1 MVKFLEQVAAHYY
14 SAGDIERR
22 CFIFPNRR
30 SMLFFRKYLGE
41 AVAASREKKP
51 LLVPEMLTVN
61 EFFYKVA
68 GVDTATKVN
77 LLLELYE
84 VYRSLNPKAE
94 PLDEFIFWGDVI
106 LADFNDVDKYL
117 INPKGLFTNVA
128 DYRQIQ
134 DSFSYLTDDQRE
146 AIENFIK
153 HFRADGKLKVN
164 LESDDPDVKSRFLMI
179 WNLLLPIY
187 EKFRER
193 LSSLG
198 MAYEG
203 MVYRDMAEKVKAGS
217 VSDLLSGRF
226 LRSDSFVFVGLNAL
240 NECEKTVMKAMR
252 NAGIAEFCWDYSS
265 AMIRD
270 SRNKSS
276 FFMTKNVID
285 FPQAF
290 SFDPVTAVPRVNI
303 ISVPSSIGQA
313 KQIPELIGVPD
324 DTAIVLPDETML
336 MPVLNSI
343 PEEISDINVT
353 MGYPM
358 TASEFYGLMDEITNL
373 QLHLRQKGQRWM
385 YYHKQVRNIL
395 SSSILGLF
403 MGEAGRELIRNIKTG
418 AKLFIPQEDLFS
430 ETLGEEERQLIDTIF
445 RPVVTDPKSTDAA
458 QIKAIQDYQKSI
470 IDLIGPKLKDTYLA
484 RETEFARLYRSSIVN
499 LSSRVLPVLP
509 LTYVRMLQRLLS
521 MVSVPY
527 SGEPL
532 KGLQIMG
539 PLETRALDFDTVII
553 LSCNEG
559 VFPRK
564 TVSSSFIPPELRK
577 GFGLPTYEFQDSVW
591 AYYFYRMI
599 QRAGT
604 VWLVYDSRTEGIK
617 SGEESRYIK
626 QLQYHFR
633 VPVRRY
639 VAKAD
644 VRSISDDLEFPKP
657 ADMAERLRKT
667 TLSATALQNYLVCPA
682 KFYYHSIERL
692 KAEDEV
698 AESLDAG
705 MIGNVYHAVMQALY
719 LGEKA
724 MEPGFSMERK
734 DVDAAIK
741 GGALQPLDMVTPEY
755 IGQWMKRKAD
765 IREKIRALILDQLHT
780 TDISGRNLVIEEVIF
795 NYVVKTLET
804 DKRILDDKHLPGF
817 RILGLE
823 KELSWTFE
831 GYRFSGYIDRL
842 DSTGEGSVRIV
853 DYKTG
858 KVTDG
863 DVAITDDNAKA
874 VIEKLYGD
882 IDKDRPKIAFQL
894 FIYDKFITSDKELS
908 KFKDVENVI
917 YPAARLFVGEPLSA
931 PMNRKFC
938 LGMEERLSEMLREIA
953 DTSIPLRRTSN
964 RENCGYCD
972 FKNICGR

>member
-1 MVKFLEQVAAHYY
+1 MKFLEQVAAHYY

-117 INPKGLFTNVA
+117 ISPKGLFTNVA

-203 MVYRDMAEKVKAGS
+203 MVYRDMAEKVKSGS
-217 VSDLLSGRF
+217 VADLLSGRF

-276 FFMTKNVID
+276 FFMAKNVSD

-290 SFDPVTAVPRVNI
+290 SFEPVTAVPQVNV

-313 KQIPELIGVPD
+313 KQIPELIGAPE

-358 TASEFYGLMDEITNL
+358 TSSEFYGLMDEITNL
-373 QLHLRQKGQRWM
+373 QLHLRQKGQRWL

-395 SSSILGLF
+395 SSGIFGMF
-403 MGEAGRELIRNIKTG
+403 MGEAGRELIRNIKAG
-418 AKLFIPQEDLFS
+418 AKLFIPQEDLSS
-430 ETLGEEERQLIDTIF
+430 ETLGEEERQVIDTIF
-445 RPVVTDPKSTDAA
+445 RPVVTDSKSTDAA

-499 LSSRVLPVLP
+499 LSAKELPVLP
-509 LTYVRMLQRLLS
+509 LTYIRMLQRLLA

-539 PLETRALDFDTVII
+539 PLETRALDFGTVII

-639 VAKAD
+639 VARAELKSLPED
-644 VRSISDDLEFPKP
+644 SEVPKP
-657 ADMAERLRKT
+657 ADIADRLRKT
-667 TLSATALQNYLVCPA
+667 LLSATAMQNYLTCPV
-682 KFYYHSIERL
+682 KFYYHTIERL

-705 MIGNVYHAVMQALY
+705 MLGNVYHAVMQALY

-724 MEPGFSMERK
+724 MEPDFSMERK
-734 DVDAAIK
+734 DIDSAIAD
-741 GGALQPLDMVTPEY
+741 GTLQPLTMVTSEY
-755 IGQWMKRKAD
+755 IGRWLKRRPEIKG
-765 IREKIRALILDQLHT
+765 KIRSLILGQLHT
-780 TDISGRNLVIEEVIF
+780 TDVSGRNLVLEEVVC
-795 NYVVKTLET
+795 NYVMKTLEV
-804 DKRILDDKHLPGF
+804 DKRLLDERHLKGF

-823 KELSWTFE
+823 KQMFWTFE
-831 GYRFSGYIDRL
+831 GYRFHGYVDRL
-842 DSTGEGSVRIV
+842 DSLGEGSLRIV

-858 KVTDG
+858 KVEDS
-863 DVAITDDNAKA
+863 DVHIDKDNLGK
-874 VIEKLYGD
+874 VISALYGESE
-882 IDKDRPKIAFQL
+882 KDRPKIAFQL
-894 FIYDKFITSDKELS
+894 FIYDKFITSDKEYS
-908 KFKDVENVI
+908 SIESVENVI
-917 YPAARLFVGEPLSA
+917 YPAAKLFVGDPLSA
-931 PMNRKFC
+931 PMNSEFSKK
-938 LGMEERLSEMLREIA
+938 MEERLSEMLKEIA
-953 DTSIPLRRTSN
+953 DPSIPFRRTGDSKAC
-964 RENCGYCD
+964 EYCD